1 MVLNFYKLAEQ
12 PFGVTPDPRYL
23 YLSPTHRE
31 ALASAL
37 YGITVG
43 RGFTALIAKPGMGK
57 TTLLFHLLQKLQ
69 GSARTVFL
77 FQTQSSPRDL
87 LHSVLT
93 DLGIEDGGG
102 DIVQMQSKM
111 NEALL
116 HQSSLGKR
124 FVVVIDEAQN
134 LDESVLEV
142 VRMLS
147 NFETPREKLMQIVL
161 AGQPELA
168 KKLASPRLEQLRQR
182 VSIVARLMPFDAG
195 ETRLYIEHRLRVA
208 GYESPKPL
216 FTERAFAMIAKHAG
230 GIPRNINN
238 ICFNAMSIGC
248 VRKQE
253 TIDRDVIKEV
263 LDDLDLAPLF
273 EDAPS
278 AAAPRTTATPS
289 TFTQRS
295 TPSVFGSWPVKTAI
309 AAAIVIATVLS
320 WPSIRANWSAKASND
335 GKTPSSAPV
344 VAIPSAAPSIVPA
357 GPATPAAVVSGTSA
371 ATDSDG
377 SAGAKETPVVTSPGT
392 SAESKAV
399 SSKFDVD
406 DLRDT
411 RLIPVAENDTLY
423 SISLANY
430 GRYDRQIV
438 DRIRLMNPW
447 LHDPDHIRTGQKL
460 RIPIVQQNS
469 NESNP
474 AAPHAAEV
482 TRQ

>member
-93 DLGIEDGGG
+93 DLGIEDDGG

-182 VSIVARLMPFDAG
+182 VSIVARLMPFDPA

-216 FTERAFAMIAKHAG
+216 FTDRAFAMIAKHAG

-253 TIDRDVIKEV
+253 TMDRDVIKEV
-263 LDDLDLAPLF
+263 LADLDLAPLF

-278 AAAPRTTATPS
+278 APAPRASATPS
-289 TFTQRS
+289 AFVERTSPTALA
-295 TPSVFGSWPVKTAI
+295 SWPVKAAI
-309 AAAIVIATVLS
+309 AAAIVIAGALS

-335 GKTPSSAPV
+335 GNAPVTAKVGPVSSSAPN
-344 VAIPSAAPSIVPA
+344 VAPGS
-357 GPATPAAVVSGTSA
+357 PATPATIVSSA
-371 ATDSDG
+371 SPVADSTPAAITKD
-377 SAGAKETPVVTSPGT
+377 TPVVTSP
-392 SAESKAV
+392 ESGKESRTV

-406 DLRDT
+406 DPRDT

-423 SISLANY
+423 SISMANY
-430 GRYDRQIV
+430 GRYDQQIV

-447 LHDPDHIRTGQKL
+447 LHDPDHIQTGQKL
-460 RIPIVQQNS
+460 RIPILQQNS
-469 NESNP
+469 NESNA